1 MAKLVGRTKGLDQRK
16 LKALEKLLKE
26 AGVSGNV
33 NITSGL
39 RDHDEVFRIYNKR
52 IRREKLD
59 KIMPELSK
67 KSKDMINQM
76 ILRSDYKGTDKPVSI
91 KYSRKLG
98 IAKIKKELENH
109 LKKEGVSSVKA
120 KAISGKVQSIRKDFG
135 GFESSHLKG
144 GKVDIPQYYL
154 TDEVVENLRDKGYNI
169 IKEDKVNV
177 YDIAFPKS
185 GVKGPI
191 KTVEKK
197 PQVKSISIEDKFQI
211 PKNISKIP
219 AWMKK
224 HGWKGKDLGQLV
236 DGKWQGYH
244 PGDVIKPEAKGPQ
257 FDSVEDFEEF
267 KEKEQPAPVPKI
279 DPEEK
284 ISYEKDIAIRDEV
297 DKIIPDIQSRPTHP
311 AAVDTEPALGT
322 LSQDELEQ
330 LDKEAIKQ
338 DSLPELPAPE
348 VAPEQMPLDQP
359 TPYGVYAKG
368 TPEFKE
374 AEEEQVVAA
383 ADGGFIEKEKI
394 KEEAEMGPIFEGQKP
409 VVQEPVLP
417 KGKTIT
423 GEAPITPEQFQV
435 QPDQPIQP
443 TQPVQ
448 PPPTETVD
456 EVVLEYVQEGKKGPS
471 FEKLNQ
477 MVKEGKT
484 TREEISE
491 TIKKYDK
498 APEPKA
504 PEPEDVMAAHAR
516 EMGKKPG
523 PMMGKALG
531 LKKEE
536 VETISKAPKP
546 KPDVVKK
553 SGLESVIGSI
563 KGIPSDVD
571 KKKMYDPDQYAK
583 DMWEMDQKFQA
594 DIKQAMKDEAAA
606 DVELQ
611 KVEPYRFWHSMSTPA
626 KIVSA
631 LGALVAAY
639 TLPAE
644 GAATA
649 YNMIN
654 AVIDADVKA
663 QKLDVEHAMRVRKE
677 ATRRA
682 TNAIERRARIV
693 GNPETRF
700 KMMQISQNLKAN
712 QAAKDMQ
719 NQKDRLKAKLM
730 RNPQEAEVLFK
741 YNPHMFEKLYTTD
754 QIKFMRKTNDNYKK
768 ALKDN
773 NVSNVI
779 NAANAME
786 NTFMDIDWK
795 KVKGKLKLMKYDIA
809 EPSGA
814 GDMALVFSFM
824 KMLDPGSVVREGEF
838 KTAAGMNPQYL
849 YLARKWNKF
858 MKGEMFT
865 RRDRL
870 TFMNEVN
877 RMLKAKVEDAQRV
890 HKLYSTD
897 LTRQGYPATFV
908 LGKPI
913 TLGVRPSAKV
923 NEAIKSIMKEKG
935 VKFDEAVKLF
945 NAARKRV
952 EAKKRGVKFDKSGK
966 PVRPKDEGKPLI
978 GNEQFPIQ
986 SRIW

>member
-1 MAKLVGRTKGLDQRK
+1 
-16 LKALEKLLKE
+16 
-26 AGVSGNV
+26 
-33 NITSGL
+33 
-39 RDHDEVFRIYNKR
+39 
-52 IRREKLD
+52 
-59 KIMPELSK
+59 
-67 KSKDMINQM
+67 
-76 ILRSDYKGTDKPVSI
+76 
-91 KYSRKLG
+91 
-98 IAKIKKELENH
+98 
-109 LKKEGVSSVKA
+109 
-120 KAISGKVQSIRKDFG
+120 
-135 GFESSHLKG
+135 
-144 GKVDIPQYYL
+144 
-154 TDEVVENLRDKGYNI
+154 
-169 IKEDKVNV
+169 
-177 YDIAFPKS
+177 
-185 GVKGPI
+185 
-191 KTVEKK
+191 
-197 PQVKSISIEDKFQI
+197 
-211 PKNISKIP
+211 
-219 AWMKK
+219 MKK

-435 QPDQPIQP
+435 QPDQP

-795 KVKGKLKLMKYDIA
+795 KVKGKMKLMKYDIA

-945 NAARKRV
+945 NAGRKRV

>member
-1 MAKLVGRTKGLDQRK
+1 MAKSKFEEKYKLPAGFEKDLNSRIEITKAIDKFFK
-16 LKALEKLLKE
+16 LKKLKRPESYLEKRGKDYRTGKREKDYYGKLITSKRREGGKQPHRKFGAIDVAAGVLGPHQEDFINFMLKE
-26 AGVSGNV
+26 GFRVIDERNAVSQ
-33 NITSGL
+33 SGHFRRGIFHIDDHPTEKGWL
-39 RDHDEVFRIYNKR
+39 RKEIPQKWKEGDGG
-52 IRREKLD
+52 
-59 KIMPELSK
+59 K
-67 KSKDMINQM
+67 K
-76 ILRSDYKGTDKPVSI
+76 VSI
-91 KYSRKLG
+91 DGEWWRL
-98 IAKIKKELENH
+98 N
-109 LKKEGVSSVKA
+109 
-120 KAISGKVQSIRKDFG
+120 
-135 GFESSHLKG
+135 
-144 GKVDIPQYYL
+144 
-154 TDEVVENLRDKGYNI
+154 
-169 IKEDKVNV
+169 
-177 YDIAFPKS
+177 PKS
-185 GVKGPI
+185 GTGGYRVI
-191 KTVEKK
+191 KK
-197 PQVKSISIEDKFQI
+197 PKKEKIKESIKVEDKFQI
-211 PKNISKIP
+211 PKDISKIP

-368 TPEFKE
+368 TPEFAA

-435 QPDQPIQP
+435 QPDQP

-795 KVKGKLKLMKYDIA
+795 KVKGKMKLMKYDIA

-935 VKFDEAVKLF
+935 VKFEEAVKLF
-945 NAARKRV
+945 NAGRKRV

>member
-1 MAKLVGRTKGLDQRK
+1 MAKLIGRTQGLDQKK
-16 LKALEKLLKE
+16 LKALEKLLTE
-26 AGVSGNV
+26 AGITGNIK
-33 NITSGL
+33 ITSGL
-39 RDHDEVFRIYNKR
+39 RDHDEVFRIYNSR
-52 IRREKLD
+52 IRRERLGP
-59 KIMPELSK
+59 IMENLSK

-368 TPEFKE
+368 TPEFAA

-435 QPDQPIQP
+435 QPDQP

-523 PMMGKALG
+523 PMMSKALG

-795 KVKGKLKLMKYDIA
+795 KVKGKMKLMKYDIA

-945 NAARKRV
+945 NAGRKRV